1 MAKTKQRRVSIG
13 PFQAGNDRP
22 VFFMAGTCAFESPE
36 LLARVGR
43 ELKRLFSSVKAPW
56 VLKCSFDKANRSS
69 LGGYRGRGMTRALET
84 FAKLKKDLGVPFV
97 TDIHEP
103 AQAVR
108 AAEVADILQ
117 IPAFLCRQTDL
128 LIAAGR
134 TGRVVNIKKGQF
146 LSPWDIG
153 NAIEKVESTGNRSI
167 LLTERGT
174 SFGYANLV
182 VDMRSLEIMARTGYP
197 VVFDATHSCQLPGGL
212 GDSTDGQREFILPLA
227 RAAAATGVAGVFLE
241 THPNPE
247 KAKSDGPNT
256 LRLRDV
262 PGMIKSVLAIDRII
276 KTRLGRKP

>member
-1 MAKTKQRRVSIG
+1 
-13 PFQAGNDRP
+13 
-22 VFFMAGTCAFESPE
+22 MAGTCAFESPE
-36 LLARVGR
+36 LLAQVGR
-43 ELKRLFSSVKAPW
+43 ELKRVFSSVKAPW

-84 FAKLKKDLGVPFV
+84 FAKLKEDLGVPFV
-97 TDIHEP
+97 TDSHEP
-103 AQAVR
+103 EQAVR
-108 AAEVADILQ
+108 VAEVADILQ

-134 TGRVVNIKKGQF
+134 TGRAVNIKKGQF

-212 GDSTDGQREFILPLA
+212 GDSTDGQREFAPILA

-241 THPNPE
+241 TQPNPQ

-262 PGMIKSVLAIDRII
+262 PAMIKNVLAIDRII
-276 KTRLGRKP
+276 KSRSSRRRTR